1 MADGAVRMVVGDVGG
16 GFGIKGALYPED
28 VVVSQLARR
37 LRRPVGWVET
47 RSEHMATALHARD
60 HHYSVRAGFE
70 ADGTLVAIDAV
81 LHANVGAYSSPPWTA
96 GIEPLMAG
104 GLLTGPYKL
113 SHYRCEVLGVAT
125 NTTPTGPYRGVAR
138 PATVFVMERL
148 LDDAAAELGMDPLD
162 IRRRNLVA
170 PDDLPYTAPTR
181 LVHDSR
187 TYLDCLDQAVELVD
201 YQGFRSDQAQAR
213 AAGVERRAFG
223 IGFACYNELTG
234 LGQKASAGPR
244 LPFRTGHES
253 AEVRV
258 DPSGAITAAMGV
270 TSQGQGLETTM
281 AQVVA
286 AELGV
291 GVDQVTVE
299 MGDTDR
305 ISFGMGAF
313 ASRQGVIGSG
323 AATLAARAVLAKVL
337 VIAAHLLEAEPDW
350 LSIDDGFIHTQDAPA
365 VGVTL
370 GEVAHVAYF
379 EPHRLPPGLEPGL
392 EAMRFYDP
400 MTGTFAAG
408 AQAAVVAVDLDT
420 GEVDVQR
427 IVCAEDTGRVI
438 NPMIVEGQMHGAIA
452 QGVGGALY
460 EHFVYDADGQLHSG
474 TFMDYLAITADRMP
488 SIELGHIARSGAQ
501 PEPDPRCRRGRHARP
516 VCRDCERSLRRAG
529 TARHH
534 HRRAAPQPRPHPHR
548 HRCSSHGPLA
558 RRIQRS
564 PGDLTAQMRAMYA
577 LQTFVH
583 LLHALVRT
591 HCVEANRAHLRS
603 PYPSMDGALQAIL
616 RKGRTPCLPTSP
628 RQLGGWQLWLRAWPS
643 WWRRAPV
650 PRRMTQQPTHQR
662 RPRRRQLRRPV
673 INRPRGFPMIVCCS
687 GSLRRSAARP
697 RRWGH
702 AMRLGIE
709 AAFAEQNRAGGVH
722 GRMLELVTRDDR
734 YEPGFAFASTRDL
747 IAQERVFALIGEVG
761 TPTSRSAVPLAE
773 SRAVPFVGPLT
784 GAGFLRD
791 PDLNSVVNLRASYAQ
806 ETEHMVERLTEDLG
820 VTRVAVMYQNDSFGQ
835 SGLNGVTEA
844 LDKRGLAPVATWYYE
859 RNSSAVKAAVF
870 HIADAQPEAV
880 IFIGAYQPVAKAITL
895 LRMDIDPVFMAV
907 SFVGGNA
914 LAQELGDEAPGV
926 YVT

>member
-1 MADGAVRMVVGDVGG
+1 MTDEPFRLDETAPTTGGPFGESVPRREDSRLLRGRGRYIANIRYDGQLAVAFVRSPVAHARIVSVDVSAARQAPGVVDVATGADPDFASLSLIAESALRTHVNTPQQALASCKVRYQGEAVAAVVATTKAAAADAAEQVEVAYDELRVHVDAVEAAADPSEPVHDIAPDNLIVTRTFDAGDADAAIAGSHLVVERRYRTNRHGATPMEGRGAVAVWDRSGTKLTLHATSQVPYLHRSGLAKVLGLPDSAVRMVVGDVGG

-37 LRRPVGWVET
+37 LGRPVGWVET
-47 RSEHMATALHARD
+47 RSEHMVAALHARD

-70 ADGTLVAIDAV
+70 ADGTLVAVDAV

-113 SHYRCEVLGVAT
+113 GHYRCEVRGVAT

-162 IRRRNLVA
+162 IRRRNLVT

-187 TYLDCLDQAVELVD
+187 TYLDCLEQAVELVD
-201 YQGFRSDQAQAR
+201 YDGFRAR
-213 AAGVERRAFG
+213 QDAARSTPVPERLTG

-323 AATLAARAVLAKVL
+323 AATLAARAVLAKTL
-337 VIAAHLLEAEPDW
+337 TIAAHLLEAEPEW

-379 EPHRLPPGLEPGL
+379 EPQRLPPGVEPGL

-408 AQAAVVAVDLDT
+408 AQAAVVELDLET
-420 GEVDVQR
+420 GEVDLQR
-427 IVCAEDTGRVI
+427 IVCVEDTGRVI
-438 NPMIVEGQMHGAIA
+438 NPMIVEGQVHGAIA

-488 SIELGHIARSGAQ
+488 PIELGHIA
-501 PEPDPRCRRGRHARP
+501 DPAHNLNQIRGVGEGGTLGPYAAIANAVCDALAPLGITIDELPLSPARIHA
-516 VCRDCERSLRRAG
+516 AI
-529 TARHH
+529 
-534 HRRAAPQPRPHPHR
+534 AA
-548 HRCSSHGPLA
+548 A
-558 RRIQRS
+558 RR
-564 PGDLTAQMRAMYA
+564 
-577 LQTFVH
+577 
-583 LLHALVRT
+583 
-591 HCVEANRAHLRS
+591 
-603 PYPSMDGALQAIL
+603 
-616 RKGRTPCLPTSP
+616 
-628 RQLGGWQLWLRAWPS
+628 
-643 WWRRAPV
+643 
-650 PRRMTQQPTHQR
+650 
-662 RPRRRQLRRPV
+662 
-673 INRPRGFPMIVCCS
+673 
-687 GSLRRSAARP
+687 RRS
-697 RRWGH
+697 
-702 AMRLGIE
+702 
-709 AAFAEQNRAGGVH
+709 
-722 GRMLELVTRDDR
+722 
-734 YEPGFAFASTRDL
+734 
-747 IAQERVFALIGEVG
+747 
-761 TPTSRSAVPLAE
+761 
-773 SRAVPFVGPLT
+773 
-784 GAGFLRD
+784 
-791 PDLNSVVNLRASYAQ
+791 
-806 ETEHMVERLTEDLG
+806 
-820 VTRVAVMYQNDSFGQ
+820 
-835 SGLNGVTEA
+835 
-844 LDKRGLAPVATWYYE
+844 
-859 RNSSAVKAAVF
+859 
-870 HIADAQPEAV
+870 QPHS
-880 IFIGAYQPVAKAITL
+880 L
-895 LRMDIDPVFMAV
+895 
-907 SFVGGNA
+907 
-914 LAQELGDEAPGV
+914 
-926 YVT
+926 